1 MDVQVIT
8 SLIGSLGFPI
18 VCCIALFWYITK
30 SAKQHKEEM
39 DKMSEAINNN
49 TNVMNQLIL
58 KLESKEQH
66 YDT

>member
-1 MDVQVIT
+1 MDIQVIT

-18 VCCIALFWYITK
+18 VCCIALFWYLTK
-30 SAKQHKEEM
+30 TAKQHKEEM

-58 KLESKEQH
+58 KLESKELH
-66 YDT
+66 HDT